1 MFKKGWLVLLIL
13 LSGCLQRPKDIE
25 FERALK
31 IYESH
36 YFSILDNDRFLTSS
50 SYFDLSVEKYDLTTH
65 YRYDL
70 IINNPQ
76 VAMYEIF
83 VVVVENNQDFETL
96 ENLSP
101 SIGVFD
107 STVNLV
113 PNQINIDKGF
123 PRGILL
129 SGISTSETMQLKV
142 MVAWKDYYKIRQ
154 MREYF
159 IVDINFLSVD
169 EPPGSSGSSVDAED
183 GE

>member
-13 LSGCLQRPKDIE
+13 LSGCLERPRDIA
-25 FERALK
+25 FERALTL
-31 IYESH
+31 YESH

-50 SYFDLSVEKYDLTTH
+50 NYFDLTIEKYELTSQF
-65 YRYDL
+65 RYDL
-70 IINNPQ
+70 IIDNPQ
-76 VAMYEIF
+76 VAMYEVVI
-83 VVVVENNQDFETL
+83 VVVESNQDFETL

-129 SGISTSETMQLKV
+129 SGISNTETIQLKV
-142 MVAWKDYYKIRQ
+142 MVSWKDYYKLKQ

-159 IVDINFLSVD
+159 IIDIDFLAN
-169 EPPGSSGSSVDAED
+169 ENNED

>member
-13 LSGCLQRPKDIE
+13 LSGCLERPRDIA
-25 FERALK
+25 FERALTL
-31 IYESH
+31 YESH

-50 SYFDLSVEKYDLTTH
+50 NYFDLTIEKYELTSQF
-65 YRYDL
+65 RYDL
-70 IINNPQ
+70 IIDNPQ
-76 VAMYEIF
+76 VAMYEVVI
-83 VVVVENNQDFETL
+83 VVVESNQDFETL

-129 SGISTSETMQLKV
+129 SGISNTETIQLKV
-142 MVAWKDYYKIRQ
+142 MVSWKDYYKLKQ

-159 IVDINFLSVD
+159 IIDIDFLANED
-169 EPPGSSGSSVDAED
+169 NED

>member
-13 LSGCLQRPKDIE
+13 LSGCLERPRDVE
-25 FERALK
+25 FERALTL
-31 IYESH
+31 YESH
-36 YFSILDNDRFLTSS
+36 YFSILDNDRFLTMSD
-50 SYFDLSVEKYDLTTH
+50 YFDLSIEKYELSSQ

-70 IINNPQ
+70 IIDNPQ
-76 VAMYEIF
+76 VAMYEVF
-83 VVVVENNQDFETL
+83 VVVVESNQDFETL
-96 ENLSP
+96 VNLSP

-129 SGISTSETMQLKV
+129 SGISTTETIQLKV
-142 MVAWKDYYKIRQ
+142 MVSWKDYYKIKQ
-154 MREYF
+154 VREYF
-159 IVDINFLSVD
+159 IVDIDFTAADTIVVNNQNED
-169 EPPGSSGSSVDAED
+169 NED